1 MSLRRPETAAK
12 GVELDYLVPSTVYRL
27 RVPSILCFCPF
38 FYVHFVFS
46 TAIFCRILS
55 PFMYVLRFVPTSAF
69 CPVFL
74 SFYLRSRFTLFPI
87 LSFVFIIYLLPY
99 NVYVCVVFYTVCIY
113 FLPPSTSTFSILIHL
128 LFGCFLFAAVLC
140 CHSVFSG
147 QERTRM
153 NLRRKEMS
161 YRSENSRFCSSRY
174 FNYK

>member
-12 GVELDYLVPSTVYRL
+12 GVELDYLVPSTVCRL

-38 FYVHFVFS
+38 IYVHFVFS
-46 TAIFCRILS
+46 TAIFCPILS
-55 PFMYVLRFVPTSAF
+55 PFVYVLRFVPTSAF
-69 CPVFL
+69 CPVVL
-74 SFYLRSRFTLFPI
+74 SFYLRLRFTLFPI
-87 LSFVFIIYLLPY
+87 LSFVFIIYLLPC

-113 FLPPSTSTFSILIHL
+113 FLSPLTSTFSILIHL

-153 NLRRKEMS
+153 SLRRKEMS
-161 YRSENSRFCSSRY
+161 LRSEKSRFCSFRY
-174 FNYK
+174 FYYK

>member
-69 CPVFL
+69 CPVFFVLL
-74 SFYLRSRFTLFPI
+74 SAFTFYLIPNTF
-87 LSFVFIIYLLPY
+87 
-99 NVYVCVVFYTVCIY
+99 VCVYY
-113 FLPPSTSTFSILIHL
+113 LPSTLQCLRLRCVLYRLHL
-128 LFGCFLFAAVLC
+128 LSTTFDVNLLYSYPSPIWLFLVRRRPVLP
-140 CHSVFSG
+140 
-147 QERTRM
+147 
-153 NLRRKEMS
+153 LRLLWAGEM
-161 YRSENSRFCSSRY
+161 R
-174 FNYK
+174 